1 MHQIL
6 NFSLLLGALAVF
18 CGGCGSTAYQ
28 EKFAETLKSLGNEQ
42 PFHQLLKT
50 STRIPIPGSREAL
63 SLRLPKFFDA
73 RAGNTYALDAR
84 TRAPEDPEIELQKIR
99 WLPKFLD
106 ASFLEASKKFD
117 LEHYHLRTYEA
128 RVDAT
133 NLQKQPNQ
141 GPLHCVIF
149 AVPNGSLEL
158 EDLKANLA
166 EAMEKQ
172 FPQKPVPPS
181 ASQGMKFG
189 SSDWERLSVRTPEG
203 TDREVERLKGE
214 GNYKYLAECL
224 VYLIPVSQ
232 FDVVIVWLTTFDR
245 AQQLQLDVDGKKA
258 SPKDYP
264 LARAL
269 AGTVQIVAT
278 QEQPLPPAD

>member
-1 MHQIL
+1 MYQIL
-6 NFSLLLGALAVF
+6 KFTLLLGALAVF
-18 CGGCGSTAYQ
+18 FGGCGSTAYQ
-28 EKFAETLKSLGNEQ
+28 EKFSGSLKSLRNEQ

-50 STRIPIPGSREAL
+50 PTRIPIPGTEEVL
-63 SLRLPKFFDA
+63 SLRLPTLFDA

-84 TRAPEDPEIELQKIR
+84 TRAPEDSEIELRKTR
-99 WLPKFLD
+99 WLPEFLG

-117 LEHYHLRTYEA
+117 LEPYHLRTYEV

-133 NLQKQPNQ
+133 NLQKQPHQ

-149 AVPNGSLEL
+149 AVPNDSLEL

-172 FPQKPVPPS
+172 FPERPAPPS

-189 SSDWERLSVRTPEG
+189 SSGWERLSVRTPEG
-203 TDREVERLKGE
+203 TDRKIERIKAE

-224 VYLIPVSQ
+224 VYLIPVSP
-232 FDVVIVWLTTFDR
+232 FDVVIVWLTTFDL
-245 AQQLQLDVDGKKA
+245 AQQLQLDVDGEKA

-269 AGTVQIVAT
+269 AGTVQIGTT